1 MRTMRSISTQVR
13 LKRLQRDCK
22 RIRTNRTV
30 AKKNLFYVICR
41 YIRWTMSNG
50 GGLMK
55 VYRLDG
61 TYETFVIGLQTDLD
75 KYP

>member
-1 MRTMRSISTQVR
+1 MRSIATQVK
-13 LKRLQRDCK
+13 LKRLQRAGK
-22 RIRTNRTV
+22 RVRTIKAMANR
-30 AKKNLFYVICR
+30 KLFYAMCR

-61 TYETFVIGLQTDLD
+61 SYETFAIGLQTDLD
-75 KYP
+75 KYS

>member
-1 MRTMRSISTQVR
+1 MRSISTQVK
-13 LKRLQRDCK
+13 LKRLQKAGK
-22 RIRTNRTV
+22 RVRTIRAV
-30 AKKNLFYVICR
+30 AKRKLFYVMCR

-61 TYETFVIGLQTDLD
+61 SYETFMMGLKTDLN
-75 KYP
+75 KHS